1 MTSTP
6 QWPQGQ
12 SNEPTAPYDYQEQG
26 NTTEAATETVST
38 QPVDPYAAPVDP
50 YTAPVDPYA
59 QPADP
64 YAAPVDPYATP
75 APDAYAVS
83 DTSTTSST
91 KDVAKDEAANVKDTA
106 VDAGKNVASTAK
118 DEAANVA
125 TEAKDQ
131 AKGLLTSVTSQVSE
145 QAGTQKQKIAETV
158 HSFAK
163 ELGGMASGEGSSG
176 PITDLAQQA
185 SEKVGEIGH
194 FLENKEPREI
204 LDEVSAFARRRPGL
218 FLVLCG
224 AAGVLAGRVTRGAV
238 AANTSVDSPDTSAG
252 RRSLQSA
259 PAAEYTYAT
268 PVAPETVAPVYGTG
282 YQSDRI

>member
-1 MTSTP
+1 MTNTP

-12 SNEPTAPYDYQEQG
+12 SNEPNAPYDYQEQG
-26 NTTEAATETVST
+26 YTSEATTDTVYT
-38 QPVDPYAAPVDP
+38 QPVDPYAQPVDPYAAP
-50 YTAPVDPYA
+50 
-59 QPADP
+59 
-64 YAAPVDPYATP
+64 AASTSGP
-75 APDAYAVS
+75 S
-83 DTSTTSST
+83 STT
-91 KDVAKDEAANVKDTA
+91 DVAKDEAANVKDTA

-118 DEAANVA
+118 DEAVNVA

-131 AKGLLTSVTSQVSE
+131 AKGLLSSVTSQVQE
-145 QAGTQKQKIAETV
+145 QAGTQKQKLAETV

-163 ELGGMASGEGSSG
+163 ELGGMGSGSPQSG

-185 SEKVGEIGH
+185 AGKVGEIGH

-238 AANTSVDSPDTSAG
+238 AANTSVDSPDSSG
-252 RRSLQSA
+252 RRALQGA
-259 PAAEYTYAT
+259 PTSDYAYAT
-268 PVAPETVAPVYGTG
+268 PVAPETVAPVYGTD
-282 YQSDRI
+282 YPSDRI

>member
-12 SNEPTAPYDYQEQG
+12 SNEPAAPYDYQEQG
-26 NTTEAATETVST
+26 YTTEATTDTVST
-38 QPVDPYAAPVDP
+38 QPVDPYAP
-50 YTAPVDPYA
+50 PVDPYA

-64 YAAPVDPYATP
+64 YAATAT
-75 APDAYAVS
+75 S
-83 DTSTTSST
+83 GTSSSPSST

-118 DEAANVA
+118 DEAVNVA

-131 AKGLLTSVTSQVSE
+131 ARGLLSSVTSQVQE

-163 ELGGMASGEGSSG
+163 ELGGMGSGEGTSG
-176 PITDLAQQA
+176 PITDLAKQA
-185 SEKVGEIGH
+185 SAKVGEVGH
-194 FLENKEPREI
+194 FLETKEPREI

-238 AANTSVDSPDTSAG
+238 AANTSVDSPDGSSG
-252 RRSLQSA
+252 RRALQSA
-259 PAAEYTYAT
+259 PAPDYAPAADYTYAT
-268 PVAPETVAPVYGTG
+268 PVAPETVAPVYDTG